1 MAFWSKKDSDDE
13 IRISKEEYEDLKK
26 VEDKWLKLQ
35 AAIVTDE
42 RLIVLRSEYDQ
53 LKKDSTE
60 FSTMQERLTKALEQ
74 CQYWERQAKLAKS
87 SADDAQAKAVALE
100 KKYNELYLNIDKHF
114 ADREKKLEND
124 RLEAAKQDAA
134 DLKELQKR
142 LQKEADDKVK
152 AAQVSAQRTLV
163 SAQKKLEA
171 AEQSRKI
178 AAEQLD
184 KVKQLEISHE
194 ALESAYAAREEA
206 VTRREKAVS
215 GQVASAQNVY
225 RIMRERANA
234 ARGIV
239 PKKQH
244 DGYLVLSSRQ
254 WKERYSAII
263 SGKKTQC
270 SASIWKSVLETPY
283 DVALEADQIRKQIEN
298 DLKLIINDIGCHCMV
313 PEVDNGKYKTSMEK
327 IENSR
332 EKNVLYKWD
341 LVANF
346 KSSLWLLE
354 IYTTKGL
361 TVPESRRPVQKPRKK
376 QKGAVKR
383 LLLLFLSLCIKFNF
397 DTKYR
402 KTSHFAL
409 NFYNKSATLVKKRRH
424 TMRQFFERI
433 KEKCVQKQI
442 EQQQEQELA
451 QKRDLELIEILK
463 KREDPSV
470 SMEEALIAFSAWW
483 EKWLPDEQ

>member
-13 IRISKEEYEDLKK
+13 IRISKEEYEDFKK

-100 KKYNELYLNIDKHF
+100 KKYNELYLN
-114 ADREKKLEND
+114 
-124 RLEAAKQDAA
+124 
-134 DLKELQKR
+134 
-142 LQKEADDKVK
+142 
-152 AAQVSAQRTLV
+152 
-163 SAQKKLEA
+163 
-171 AEQSRKI
+171 
-178 AAEQLD
+178 

-376 QKGAVKR
+376 
-383 LLLLFLSLCIKFNF
+383 
-397 DTKYR
+397 
-402 KTSHFAL
+402 
-409 NFYNKSATLVKKRRH
+409 
-424 TMRQFFERI
+424 
-433 KEKCVQKQI
+433 
-442 EQQQEQELA
+442 
-451 QKRDLELIEILK
+451 
-463 KREDPSV
+463 
-470 SMEEALIAFSAWW
+470 
-483 EKWLPDEQ
+483 

>member
-142 LQKEADDKVK
+142 LQKEAD
-152 AAQVSAQRTLV
+152 A
-163 SAQKKLEA
+163 
-171 AEQSRKI
+171 KI
-178 AAEQLD
+178 AKSIKDANQKLAKASETDRNALLRLQKAQD
-184 KVKQLEISHE
+184 MEKSNE
-194 ALESAYAAREEA
+194 A
-206 VTRREKAVS
+206 REKALKAREDAYTVREQNVAEREQAIS
-215 GQVASAQNVY
+215 GQLASAQNIY

-239 PKKQH
+239 PKKSH

-263 SGKKTQC
+263 NGKKIQY
-270 SASIWKSVLETPY
+270 SVDVWKSVLETPY
-283 DVALEADQIRKQIEN
+283 DVAITADQIDQQVEN
-298 DLKLIINDIGCHCMV
+298 DLRKIMSDIGCHCMV
-313 PEVDNGKYKTSMEK
+313 SEKDNGRYKNGMEK

-346 KSSLWLLE
+346 KSGLWLLE

-361 TVPESRRPVQKPRKK
+361 TVPESRRPVQKQPRKK
-376 QKGAVKR
+376 
-383 LLLLFLSLCIKFNF
+383 
-397 DTKYR
+397 
-402 KTSHFAL
+402 
-409 NFYNKSATLVKKRRH
+409 
-424 TMRQFFERI
+424 
-433 KEKCVQKQI
+433 
-442 EQQQEQELA
+442 
-451 QKRDLELIEILK
+451 
-463 KREDPSV
+463 
-470 SMEEALIAFSAWW
+470 
-483 EKWLPDEQ
+483 

>member
-87 SADDAQAKAVALE
+87 SAALE

-142 LQKEADDKVK
+142 LQKEAD
-152 AAQVSAQRTLV
+152 A
-163 SAQKKLEA
+163 
-171 AEQSRKI
+171 KI
-178 AAEQLD
+178 AKSIKDANQKLAKASETDRNALLRLQKAQD
-184 KVKQLEISHE
+184 MEKSNE
-194 ALESAYAAREEA
+194 A
-206 VTRREKAVS
+206 REKALKAREDAYTVREQNVAEREQAIS
-215 GQVASAQNVY
+215 GQLASAQNIY

-239 PKKQH
+239 PKKSH

-263 SGKKTQC
+263 NGKKIQY
-270 SASIWKSVLETPY
+270 SVDVWKSVLETPY
-283 DVALEADQIRKQIEN
+283 DVAITADQIDQQVEN
-298 DLKLIINDIGCHCMV
+298 DLRKIMSDIGCHCMV
-313 PEVDNGKYKTSMEK
+313 SEKDNGRYKNGMEK

-346 KSSLWLLE
+346 KSGLWLLE

-361 TVPESRRPVQKPRKK
+361 TVPESRRPVQKQPRKK
-376 QKGAVKR
+376 
-383 LLLLFLSLCIKFNF
+383 
-397 DTKYR
+397 
-402 KTSHFAL
+402 
-409 NFYNKSATLVKKRRH
+409 
-424 TMRQFFERI
+424 
-433 KEKCVQKQI
+433 
-442 EQQQEQELA
+442 
-451 QKRDLELIEILK
+451 
-463 KREDPSV
+463 
-470 SMEEALIAFSAWW
+470 
-483 EKWLPDEQ
+483 

>member
-163 SAQKKLEA
+163 SAQKKLAA

-194 ALESAYAAREEA
+194 ALESAYAAREE
-206 VTRREKAVS
+206 AVS

-263 SGKKTQC
+263 NGKKTQC
-270 SASIWKSVLETPY
+270 SANVWKSVLETPY
-283 DVALEADQIRKQIEN
+283 DVALAADQIKTQIEN
-298 DLKLIINDIGCHCMV
+298 DLKLIISDIGCHCMV
-313 PEVDNGKYKTSMEK
+313 QDNGGYKTSMEK
-327 IENSR
+327 IENGR

-346 KSSLWLLE
+346 KSGLWLLE

-361 TVPESRRPVQKPRKK
+361 TVPESRRPVRKPRKK
-376 QKGAVKR
+376 
-383 LLLLFLSLCIKFNF
+383 
-397 DTKYR
+397 
-402 KTSHFAL
+402 
-409 NFYNKSATLVKKRRH
+409 
-424 TMRQFFERI
+424 
-433 KEKCVQKQI
+433 
-442 EQQQEQELA
+442 
-451 QKRDLELIEILK
+451 
-463 KREDPSV
+463 
-470 SMEEALIAFSAWW
+470 
-483 EKWLPDEQ
+483 

>member
-178 AAEQLD
+178 AAKQLD

-376 QKGAVKR
+376 
-383 LLLLFLSLCIKFNF
+383 
-397 DTKYR
+397 
-402 KTSHFAL
+402 
-409 NFYNKSATLVKKRRH
+409 
-424 TMRQFFERI
+424 
-433 KEKCVQKQI
+433 
-442 EQQQEQELA
+442 
-451 QKRDLELIEILK
+451 
-463 KREDPSV
+463 
-470 SMEEALIAFSAWW
+470 
-483 EKWLPDEQ
+483 

>member
-163 SAQKKLEA
+163 SAQKKFAA

-263 SGKKTQC
+263 NGKKTQC
-270 SASIWKSVLETPY
+270 SANVWKSVLETPY
-283 DVALEADQIRKQIEN
+283 DVALAADQIKTQIEN
-298 DLKLIINDIGCHCMV
+298 DLKLIISDIGCHCMV
-313 PEVDNGKYKTSMEK
+313 QDNGGYKTSMEK
-327 IENSR
+327 IENGR

-346 KSSLWLLE
+346 KSGLWLLE

-361 TVPESRRPVQKPRKK
+361 TVPESRRPVRKPRKK
-376 QKGAVKR
+376 
-383 LLLLFLSLCIKFNF
+383 
-397 DTKYR
+397 
-402 KTSHFAL
+402 
-409 NFYNKSATLVKKRRH
+409 
-424 TMRQFFERI
+424 
-433 KEKCVQKQI
+433 
-442 EQQQEQELA
+442 
-451 QKRDLELIEILK
+451 
-463 KREDPSV
+463 
-470 SMEEALIAFSAWW
+470 
-483 EKWLPDEQ
+483 